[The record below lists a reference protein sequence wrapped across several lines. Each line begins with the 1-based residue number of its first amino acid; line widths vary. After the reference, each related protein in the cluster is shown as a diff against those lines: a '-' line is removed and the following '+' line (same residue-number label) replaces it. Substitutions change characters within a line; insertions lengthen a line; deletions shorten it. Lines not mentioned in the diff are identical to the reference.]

1 MDPRLEPI
9 LAEQLGAGLPGLAG
23 SDARAAVRLSDQ
35 LVNQIAAALLPRD
48 GAVRAVTVRARDGN
62 AIDVSVTLA
71 KPAFLPAMRAQ
82 LTIERQP
89 TLPDVPVLALRI
101 AGGAGS
107 LLKIAGPFLSGSLPP
122 GVRLDHDLLL
132 VDVRALLAEHGQS
145 SHLSYVRDLRVTTED
160 GAVVVNV
167 IAGVR

>member
-1 MDPRLEPI
+1 MDPRLEAI

-23 SDARAAVRLSDQ
+23 SDAHAAVRLSDQ

-48 GAVRAVTVRARDGN
+48 GAVRTVTLHARGGN

-71 KPAFLPAMRAQ
+71 KPAFLPAMHVH

-89 TLPDVPVLALRI
+89 TLPGDPVLALRI

-107 LLKIAGPFLSGSLPP
+107 LLRMAGPLLTGSLPP
-122 GVRLDHDLLL
+122 GVRLEHDLVL
-132 VDVRALLAEHGQS
+132 VDVRALLAEHGHS
-145 SHLSYVRDLRVTTED
+145 SHLSYVRELRVTTEE
-160 GAVVVNV
+160 GAIVVNV
-167 IAGVR
+167 AAGVR